1 MNAKMISGILSL
13 TGALVFA
20 PVAQAA
26 DAAAAEALAKKEGC
40 LKCHAVDKKKEAAS
54 LKSIAKKYAG
64 KADRVLV
71 DAPCSGLGVLR
82 HKIDLRWRKNPSD
95 LRTLPA
101 LQRRILDSA
110 SQCVRP
116 GGILVYST
124 CTMNDDEN
132 SRIVAAFLKNHPEF
146 HVENA
151 TQWLPVPGH
160 EGPFIQLLPQR
171 DGLDGF
177 FIARMKKEG

>member
-1 MNAKMISGILSL
+1 MRTLLQN
-13 TGALVFA
+13 
-20 PVAQAA
+20 
-26 DAAAAEALAKKEGC
+26 GC
-40 LKCHAVDKKKEAAS
+40 T
-54 LKSIAKKYAG
+54 IGQKYAG

-101 LQRRILDSA
+101 L
-110 SQCVRP
+110 
-116 GGILVYST
+116 
-124 CTMNDDEN
+124 NDDEN

>member
-1 MNAKMISGILSL
+1 MYKR
-13 TGALVFA
+13 
-20 PVAQAA
+20 Q
-26 DAAAAEALAKKEGC
+26 
-40 LKCHAVDKKKEAAS
+40 
-54 LKSIAKKYAG
+54 
-64 KADRVLV
+64 
-71 DAPCSGLGVLR
+71 
-82 HKIDLRWRKNPSD
+82 

-116 GGILVYST
+116 GGVLVYST

-132 SRIVAAFLKNHPEF
+132 SRIVADFLKNHPEF

-151 TQWLPVPGH
+151 MQWLTVPGH

-171 DGLDGF
+171 DNLDGF
-177 FIARMKKEG
+177 FIARMKKEGGHE

>member
-1 MNAKMISGILSL
+1 MSTVHEHKLRLIEYNAQKLGLKNVRTL
-13 TGALVFA
+13 L
-20 PVAQAA
+20 QN
-26 DAAAAEALAKKEGC
+26 GC
-40 LKCHAVDKKKEAAS
+40 T
-54 LKSIAKKYAG
+54 IGQKYAG